1 MGFSDVKRR
10 VIRCLDTQA
19 FDAYVRGTMA
29 ENNLLATGQ
38 VSADDVKR
46 IIGRC
51 NGTQYTAK
59 PMSEDPDALK
69 HEMKPVVDGEQW
81 FIWFFFAERSG
92 EMAMFISVHKSKLV
106 RG

>member
-1 MGFSDVKRR
+1 MKRR
-10 VIRCLDTQA
+10 VLRCLDTQA
-19 FDAYVRGTMA
+19 FDAYGRGAMA

-51 NGTQYTAK
+51 NGTQYASK
-59 PMSEDPDALK
+59 PMAEVSGELK

-81 FIWFFFAERSG
+81 FIRFFFAERSG
-92 EMAMFISVHKSKLV
+92 EMAVFISVHKSKFA